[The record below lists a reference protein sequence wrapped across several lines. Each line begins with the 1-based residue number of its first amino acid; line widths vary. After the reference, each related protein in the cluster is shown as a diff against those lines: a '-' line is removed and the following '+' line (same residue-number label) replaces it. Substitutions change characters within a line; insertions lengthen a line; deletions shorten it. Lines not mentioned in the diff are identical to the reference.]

1 MTNIILATT
10 NTALNELEV
19 VNQAKQKLNNNGWV
33 LLRGFDA
40 SLPKFSELLKQ
51 FCHEL
56 TFDPA
61 REFADKSS
69 QKVNA
74 GIDAVGL
81 HIENGNTP
89 FPPNL
94 VAFYSEKSAKQGSQT
109 TLCDGAELYQNMSA
123 QLQQAWQQTVTVS
136 RRLPSHLWRQYVVN
150 QHPEVNGLAEVTEK
164 HLADFIAINQHQRGK
179 INPDDSLDYALDIQP
194 CLPIKGL
201 ANQEAEKGTFT
212 EESQTEQF
220 AFANALLGP
229 SFNYE
234 KPNYSFANGQPV
246 SEALM
251 KQTAELAEKY
261 TQEIQWQDGDIVI
274 INNKRVLHGRR
285 AITGNLSD
293 RALFIGMG
301 Y

>member
-1 MTNIILATT
+1 MKNIISST
-10 NTALNELEV
+10 NNMILNDIKV
-19 VNQAKQKLNNNGWV
+19 VGKIKQKLNDSGWV

-51 FCHEL
+51 LCNEL

-74 GIDAVGL
+74 GKDPVGL

-94 VAFYSEKSAKQGSQT
+94 VAFYSAKSAIEGSQT
-109 TLCDGAELYQNMSA
+109 TLCDGAELFQNMSA
-123 QLQQAWQQTVTVS
+123 ELQQAWQQKVTVS
-136 RRLPSHLWRQYVVN
+136 RRLPSQLWRQYVVN
-150 QHPEVNGLAEVTEK
+150 QHPEVNTLAEVTEK
-164 HLADFIAINQHQRGK
+164 HLADFISINRHQRGTV
-179 INPDDSLDYALDIQP
+179 NADDSLDYELDIQP
-194 CLPIKGL
+194 CLSIDNHNLQKENTMG
-201 ANQEAEKGTFT
+201 QY
-212 EESQTEQF
+212 S
-220 AFANALLGP
+220 FANALLGP

-234 KPNYSFANGQPV
+234 KPIYTFSNGKPV
-246 SEALM
+246 SDELI
-251 KQTAELAEKY
+251 KKTAELSEKY
-261 TQEIQWQDGDIVI
+261 THEIQWQDGDIAI

-285 AITGNLSD
+285 AIIGDLAD
-293 RALFIGMG
+293 RELFIGMG